1 MRKILFTTDAFQ
13 EYNDWQFENKQVFN
27 KLKKIIVE
35 TTKTPFEGTGK
46 PEALKY
52 NYAGYW
58 SRRITDEHR
67 LVYKLVSEDI
77 IEIISCK
84 FHYK

>member
-1 MRKILFTTDAFQ
+1 MRKFLFTPTAFE
-13 EYNDWQFENKQVFN
+13 EYNEWQIENKQIFN
-27 KLKKIIVE
+27 KLKKLIKEIGRM
-35 TTKTPFEGTGK
+35 PFEGTGK

-52 NYAGYW
+52 NYVGCW

-67 LVYKLVSEDI
+67 LVYKVYDDH

-84 FHYK
+84 FHYQ